1 VRRLTQPVHLRV
13 TSVQRSSRSIDGV
26 AAAKGFRDAGHS
38 PSLVAALVHFDVSFM
53 CWVLLGALGAYVAE
67 DLGLSPA
74 MKGLVVAVPP
84 LGGAAFRLLLG
95 PLSDRVGI
103 KRLGQLTLGLTT
115 VPLLWG
121 AFGGNSTIEV
131 LAIGLL
137 LGVAGASFAVALPL
151 VSRWYPPEH
160 QGLALGIAGAGNSG
174 TVIAALAAPRIA
186 EHIGWHGTFAVAL
199 GPVVVAWFVF
209 TALAKEPPKPNATG
223 GGNLLRLL
231 RDDDPRWLCA
241 FYLVTFGGFVGL
253 AGYLPIFF
261 VDRFELTKVSA
272 GGYAALCA
280 VAGSL
285 LRPVGG
291 ALSDRYGGT
300 KVLVGVL
307 AVVAGAAAVLAS
319 LPGLALT
326 VLVLATT
333 LGLLGMGNGAV
344 FQLVGV
350 RVPERVGA
358 MTGLVGAAG
367 GIGGFLLPFGFG
379 SLASSTGTFAAG
391 FAAFATAAG
400 VMAVAVAFRDRAW
413 SALAATGSPA
423 MEVAR

>member
-1 VRRLTQPVHLRV
+1 L
-13 TSVQRSSRSIDGV
+13 I
-26 AAAKGFRDAGHS
+26 
-38 PSLVAALVHFDVSFM
+38 AALVHFDVSFM
-53 CWVLLGALGAYVAE
+53 CWVLLGALGVYVAE

-74 MKGLVVAVPP
+74 AKGLVVAVPP

-115 VPLLWG
+115 VPLLWAATAG
-121 AFGGNSTIEV
+121 TSLAEV

-174 TVIAALAAPRIA
+174 TVVAALAAPRIA
-186 EHIGWHGTFAVAL
+186 EHLGWHGTFAVAL
-199 GPVVVAWFVF
+199 VPVALAWIAF
-209 TALAKEPPKPNATG
+209 TLLAKEPPKAAAAQG
-223 GGNLLRLL
+223 SGHLLRLL
-231 RDDDPRWLCA
+231 REDDPRWLCA

-272 GGYAALCA
+272 GGYAALCT

-291 ALSDRYGGT
+291 ALADRSGGT
-300 KVLVGVL
+300 RVLAAVL
-307 AVVAGAAAVLAS
+307 AVVGLLAVGLAS
-319 LPGLALT
+319 QPALAPT
-326 VLVLATT
+326 VMLLASV

-344 FQLVGV
+344 FQLVGH

-367 GIGGFLLPFGFG
+367 GVGGFLLPFGFG
-379 SLASSTGTFAAG
+379 SLASATGGFGTG
-391 FAAFATAAG
+391 FAAFAVVAGLMAAAAG
-400 VMAVAVAFRDRAW
+400 SRERAW
-413 SALAATGSPA
+413 AVSRPVL
-423 MEVAR
+423 EVAR